1 MLAINAHPCCQAS
14 LCSHVSFKCMNVEG
28 ASTLIEAGGQWGAV
42 HQSAIQF
49 DCTLGVQTT
58 PIQCN
63 HARNSSEGI
72 CYCTVYYVRTCRS
85 FSLHSLHTSNCP
97 QYSLFSVV
105 GQPPSLP
112 LAAFVILIHVWS
124 HQHFYPSLP
133 LSSLIPSLPI
143 PPFSP
148 PLHVSSGCPLCCGA
162 VLLSSSPRL
171 CFCCHTPSVL
181 CEEGG
186 WRTAS

>member
-1 MLAINAHPCCQAS
+1 MG
-14 LCSHVSFKCMNVEG
+14 V
-28 ASTLIEAGGQWGAV
+28 V

-63 HARNSSEGI
+63 HAWNSSEGI
-72 CYCTVYYVRTCRS
+72 CYCTVYYVRTYRS
-85 FSLHSLHTSNCP
+85 FSLHSLHASNCP
-97 QYSLFSVV
+97 QYSLFSVI

-112 LAAFVILIHVWS
+112 PAAFMILIHVWS

-133 LSSLIPSLPI
+133 PSSLIPSLPI

-148 PLHVSSGCPLCCGA
+148 PLHVSSGRPLCCGA

-171 CFCCHTPSVL
+171 CFCCRSPSVL